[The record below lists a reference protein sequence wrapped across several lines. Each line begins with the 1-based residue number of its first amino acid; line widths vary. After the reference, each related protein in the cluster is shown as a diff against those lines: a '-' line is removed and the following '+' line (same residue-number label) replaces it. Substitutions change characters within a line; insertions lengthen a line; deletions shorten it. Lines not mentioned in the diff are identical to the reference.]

1 MKKIMIACFFVM
13 LILMAPISVVA
24 QISKVQEIVNDSI
37 LNEDLPKILISE
49 EEKNQLSYFI
59 NMTFD
64 VEEKNQAIDI
74 LNNIINADL
83 EVNLI
88 NLSNKL
94 SLYIYE
100 PIPENELYG
109 VTTQNQLND
118 LLYTYWGVTENGFIE
133 NLFGSLLIKII
144 EIIKDR
150 LGWFYDLFDKSI
162 SLFYGGITLFV
173 DIIKP
178 LSLTIAILFVDIIN
192 EILSA
197 PKVFIDSIKDL
208 FEQEYENFTTTI
220 TDLIDQF
227 SGTLFSLITAIIS
240 FIENPDI
247 ETYLNELESFIQW
260 VDEEHWK
267 DPITVTGSVSFF
279 LGIPLS
285 NVTVTCR
292 GHSVVTDSNGYFSFI
307 VDSPSN
313 DEDSFPENEYYGM
326 HNCQITISYNGE
338 ILKQTPKILS
348 YSFSGGLIDWPFVLI
363 KGKPNNNQ
371 ITREANEVLNKIIN
385 QIQLIR
391 LTFFKNI
398 LN

>member
-1 MKKIMIACFFVM
+1 MKKIIISCFFM
-13 LILMAPISVVA
+13 MLLILAPLSGVA
-24 QISKVQEIVNDSI
+24 QISKVREIVNDS
-37 LNEDLPKILISE
+37 LQNEDLPKILITDDQKNQLTYFINITFE
-49 EEKNQLSYFI
+49 GEEKNLA
-59 NMTFD
+59 N
-64 VEEKNQAIDI
+64 EI
-74 LNNIINADL
+74 LNNIINTDL
-83 EVNLI
+83 EVNLV

-109 VTTQNQLND
+109 VTTQNELND

-178 LSLTIAILFVDIIN
+178 LSLTIAILFVDIVN

-197 PKVFIDSIKDL
+197 PKVFIDSLKDL
-208 FEQEYENFTTTI
+208 FEENYEKFTTSI

-227 SGTLFSLITAIIS
+227 SGTLLSLIAAIIS
-240 FIENPDI
+240 FIQNPDI
-247 ETYLNELESFIQW
+247 EDYFNELESFIIW
-260 VDEEHWK
+260 IDEEHWK
-267 DPITVTGSVSFF
+267 DPITVKGSVTWF

-285 NVTVTCR
+285 NVTVSCR
-292 GHSVVTDSNGYFSFI
+292 GNSVVTDSNGYFSFI
-307 VDSPSN
+307 VESPAD
-313 DEDSFPENEYYGM
+313 DEDSFPKNEYYGM

-338 ILKQTPKILS
+338 VLKQSPKILS
-348 YSFSGGLIDWPFVLI
+348 YSFSGGIIDWPFILI
-363 KGKPNNNQ
+363 KGKSYDKNHW
-371 ITREANEVLNKIIN
+371 NEPLGIFSIIN
-385 QIQLIR
+385 QIQIFR
-391 LTFFKNI
+391 QIFSKNMV
-398 LN
+398 N